1 MAKKQLQRF
10 KGKKAISNKN
20 LKNYL
25 VDAIQPNTTLLDIGC
40 GPKLYSSPFVGICS
54 KILTI
59 DAWDHVDPDI
69 LADLEKSNIEELV
82 NNEKFDYIL
91 MLDFIEHLSK
101 SAGKKLI
108 EDCKK
113 ICNKKIFLLTPLE
126 EIWTDNHENVEN
138 EDYWCFGNSYD
149 LHKSIWCPEDFH
161 EWEQI
166 IIPGFENYYVGSYS
180 CEK

>member
-10 KGKKAISNKN
+10 KGKKAIPNKN

-40 GPKLYSSPFVGICS
+40 GPKLYSSPFVEICS
-54 KILTI
+54 RVLTI

-69 LADLEKSNIEELV
+69 LADLEKSNIEDLV

-161 EWEQI
+161 EWEKI

-180 CEK
+180 CAK

>member
-1 MAKKQLQRF
+1 MAKKQLHRF
-10 KGKKAISNKN
+10 KGKKVKPNYN

-25 VDAIQPNTTLLDIGC
+25 VENIQPNTTLLDIGC
-40 GPKLYSSPFVGICS
+40 GPKLYSSPFLGICS

-59 DAWDHVDPDI
+59 DAWSHVDPDI
-69 LADLEKSNIEELV
+69 LADLEKSNIEELL

-101 SAGKKLI
+101 SAGQKLI

-138 EDYWCFGNSYD
+138 EDYWGFGNSYD
-149 LHKSIWCPEDFH
+149 LHKSIWGPTDFY
-161 EWEQI
+161 EWEKI
-166 IIPGFENYYVGSYS
+166 TISGFEKYYVGSYS

>member
-1 MAKKQLQRF
+1 MAKKQLHRF
-10 KGKKAISNKN
+10 KGKKAIPNKN

-40 GPKLYSSPFVGICS
+40 GPKLYSSPFVEICS
-54 KILTI
+54 RVLTI

-69 LADLEKSNIEELV
+69 LADLEKSNIEDLV

-161 EWEQI
+161 EWEKI

-180 CEK
+180 CAK

>member
-1 MAKKQLQRF
+1 MAKKQLHQF
-10 KGKKAISNKN
+10 KGKKAVPNRN

-25 VDAIQPNTTLLDIGC
+25 IDNIQPHTTLLDIGC
-40 GPKLYSSPFVGICS
+40 GPKLYSSPFNNICS

-59 DAWDHVDPDI
+59 DAWAYVDPDI
-69 LADLEKSNIEELV
+69 LADLEKSNIQELV

-91 MLDFIEHLSK
+91 ILDFIEHLSK

-126 EIWTDNHENVEN
+126 EIWTDNHENAEDEN
-138 EDYWCFGNSYD
+138 SWSFGNSYN
-149 LHKSIWCPEDFH
+149 LHKSIWGPLDFQD
-161 EWEQI
+161 WERAT
-166 IIPGFENYYVGSYS
+166 IPDFESYYVGSYI

>member
-1 MAKKQLQRF
+1 MAKKQLKRF
-10 KGKKAISNKN
+10 KGKKAVSNKN

-25 VDAIQPNTTLLDIGC
+25 VGAIQPNTTLLDIGC

-69 LADLEKSNIEELV
+69 LADLEISNIEELV

-138 EDYWCFGNSYD
+138 ENYWCFGNSYD
-149 LHKSIWCPEDFH
+149 LHKSIWSPEDFH
-161 EWEQI
+161 DWEKI